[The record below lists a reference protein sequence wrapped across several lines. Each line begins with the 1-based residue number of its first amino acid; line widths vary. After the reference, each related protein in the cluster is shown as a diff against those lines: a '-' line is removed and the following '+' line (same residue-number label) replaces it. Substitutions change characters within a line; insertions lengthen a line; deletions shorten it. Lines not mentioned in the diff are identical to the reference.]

1 MEILYKVATFDISS
15 MQVRFIDTVGVPKS
29 TLVRKWVKVSNDV
42 ENLLL
47 FY

>member
-1 MEILYKVATFDISS
+1 MNSFQCQGQMLLY
-15 MQVRFIDTVGVPKS
+15 QVFHLIIDTVGVPKS
-29 TLVRKWVKVSNDV
+29 TLVSAWVGNDV